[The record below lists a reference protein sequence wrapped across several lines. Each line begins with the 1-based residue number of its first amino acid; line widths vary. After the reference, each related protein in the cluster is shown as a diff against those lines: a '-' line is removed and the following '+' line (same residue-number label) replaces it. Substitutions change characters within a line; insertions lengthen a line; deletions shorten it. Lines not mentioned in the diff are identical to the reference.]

1 MTLKAVDSA
10 SPLEGRLNQQC
21 SVENRV
27 IALLEPFA
35 QKSDPKERAS
45 ADEIPAIREGPP
57 ARFVCAH
64 LPSLGRAGGFLR
76 HPPMDYDE
84 DDEELSRLEAE
95 FHAKSAKLAFVFALI
110 MAIGVVLVLGLR
122 GLL

>member
-45 ADEIPAIREGPP
+45 ADEIPAIREEDLLPALSVLTCPP
-57 ARFVCAH
+57 
-64 LPSLGRAGGFLR
+64 LGGQG
-76 HPPMDYDE
+76 
-84 DDEELSRLEAE
+84 
-95 FHAKSAKLAFVFALI
+95 VF
-110 MAIGVVLVLGLR
+110 
-122 GLL
+122 

>member
-1 MTLKAVDSA
+1 MRSLRSEKDLLPALSVLTCP
-10 SPLEGRLNQQC
+10 PLGGQ
-21 SVENRV
+21 
-27 IALLEPFA
+27 
-35 QKSDPKERAS
+35 
-45 ADEIPAIREGPP
+45 
-57 ARFVCAH
+57 
-64 LPSLGRAGGFLR
+64 GGFLR

>member
-1 MTLKAVDSA
+1 
-10 SPLEGRLNQQC
+10 
-21 SVENRV
+21 
-27 IALLEPFA
+27 
-35 QKSDPKERAS
+35 
-45 ADEIPAIREGPP
+45 
-57 ARFVCAH
+57 
-64 LPSLGRAGGFLR
+64 
-76 HPPMDYDE
+76 MDYDE